1 MGKFLAIGSGIYAAL
16 LRDNS
21 VRLFQLVNVPCFHAH
36 IKKMAGHGL
45 FNYLFTPVAEAVKA
59 NIEIIFIFG
68 NYVKILNLACPALY
82 TVTLHT
88 VPPSLNLYYSIFI
101 IGRIKRKVK

>member
-45 FNYLFTPVAEAVKA
+45 FNYLLTPIAEAENTNVV
-59 NIEIIFIFG
+59 IIITLG
-68 NYVKILNLACPALY
+68 NYVKILNLTCPALY
-82 TVTLHT
+82 TVTLHA
-88 VPPSLNLYYSIFI
+88 VPP
-101 IGRIKRKVK
+101 